1 MLTQEDF
8 KHVKKLAKLE
18 IKLIE
23 QEYRNILNHD
33 DSAIYEEYEWLDEEL
48 SSELTRKRKN
58 RRYASLTMELCSI
71 MEQMLLQ
78 LYKRTYQK
86 KFNST
91 QLMKTP
97 AYRARSN
104 MEMLEAEL
112 GKQHIALKAGKET
125 CSTALHQAFQ
135 TRNRLI
141 HENFSFVAI
150 VKDGSNEEETFET
163 ILHAVK
169 KYRKHLSYELNVQ
182 NKE

>member
-8 KHVKKLAKLE
+8 KHVRKLAKLE
-18 IKLIE
+18 IKLLE
-23 QEYRNILNHD
+23 QEYRDILNHV
-33 DSAIYEEYEWLDEEL
+33 DSSMYEEYEWLDEEHAN
-48 SSELTRKRKN
+48 ELTRKRKN
-58 RRYASLTMELCSI
+58 RRYASLTLELCSI

-78 LYKRTYQK
+78 LYKRAYQK

-104 MEMLEAEL
+104 MEILEAEL
-112 GKQHIALKAGKET
+112 DKKHITLKTGREL

-135 TRNRLI
+135 TRNKLI
-141 HENFSFVAI
+141 HENFSFIAI

-169 KYRKHLSYELNVQ
+169 KYRKHLTYESS
-182 NKE
+182 E

>member
-8 KHVKKLAKLE
+8 KHVRKLAKLE
-18 IKLIE
+18 IKLLE
-23 QEYRNILNHD
+23 QEYRDILNHV
-33 DSAIYEEYEWLDEEL
+33 DSSMYEEYEWLDEEHAN
-48 SSELTRKRKN
+48 ELTRKRKN
-58 RRYASLTMELCSI
+58 RRYASLTLELCSI

-78 LYKRTYQK
+78 LYKRAYQK

-104 MEMLEAEL
+104 MEILEAEL
-112 GKQHIALKAGKET
+112 GKKHITLKTGREL

-135 TRNRLI
+135 TRNKLI

-150 VKDGSNEEETFET
+150 VKDGSNEEETFEA
-163 ILHAVK
+163 ILHEVK
-169 KYRKHLSYELNVQ
+169 KYRKHLTYESS
-182 NKE
+182 E

>member
-8 KHVKKLAKLE
+8 KHVRKLAKLE
-18 IKLIE
+18 IKLLE
-23 QEYRNILNHD
+23 QEYRDILNHV
-33 DSAIYEEYEWLDEEL
+33 DSSMYEEYEWLDEEHAN
-48 SSELTRKRKN
+48 ELTRKRKN
-58 RRYASLTMELCSI
+58 RRYASLTLELCSI

-78 LYKRTYQK
+78 LYKRAYQK

-104 MEMLEAEL
+104 MEILEAEL
-112 GKQHIALKAGKET
+112 GKKHITLKTGREL

-135 TRNRLI
+135 TRNKLI

-163 ILHAVK
+163 ILHEVK
-169 KYRKHLSYELNVQ
+169 KYRKHLTYESS
-182 NKE
+182 E

>member
-1 MLTQEDF
+1 MLTQEEF

-18 IKLIE
+18 IHLLE
-23 QEYRNILNHD
+23 QEYHDILNHV
-33 DSAIYEEYEWLDEEL
+33 DSAIYEHVEWLDEEQA
-48 SSELTRKRKN
+48 SELVRKRKN
-58 RRYASLTMELCSI
+58 RRYASLTVELCSI

-86 KFNST
+86 RFNST

-97 AYRARSN
+97 AYRARTN
-104 MEMLEAEL
+104 MEILEAEL
-112 GKQHIALKAGKET
+112 GKQHIVLKVGKEQ

-141 HENFSFVAI
+141 HENFSFVTV
-150 VKDGSNEEETFET
+150 VKEGSNEEETFEW

-169 KYRKHLSYELNVQ
+169 KYRKHLKYEGLA
-182 NKE
+182 